1 MCFFSLPDRTRTKE
15 IIKYKTGR
23 GMILR
28 SEEKPSSPTNTVSTN
43 RESKIKI
50 NYRKTFQGICGK
62 MLLCDTPSYFVKKNS
77 KFSLQVSG
85 FVGGKE
91 KKFWKTCGIIPSM
104 LTVKTFKRNFHW
116 QVKIRSY
123 GGRKGKIEQVFFT
136 RYI

>member
-1 MCFFSLPDRTRTKE
+1 MFFFSLLDRTRRKE

-28 SEEKPSSPTNTVSTN
+28 SKEKPSSPTNTISTK

-62 MLLCDTPSYFVKKNS
+62 MLLCDTLRYFVRKIANFLY
-77 KFSLQVSG
+77 KFISG

-91 KKFWKTCGIIPSM
+91 KKF
-104 LTVKTFKRNFHW
+104 
-116 QVKIRSY
+116 
-123 GGRKGKIEQVFFT
+123 
-136 RYI
+136 